1 MEWWIVGALGVAV
14 VVLISVYRI
23 ALRANRALTN
33 LALLILL
40 DPEVHEKQRASLAE
54 FVRTTD
60 AKSASDLGIRAALA
74 MQSLAIKSHDRMLGV
89 YELLWQLKDRRAVGW
104 GKDWEGPWRRYPAPD
119 SCNLLLRQ
127 PDLCPSRLVRFDLRG
142 SF

>member
-33 LALLILL
+33 FALLILL

-60 AKSASDLGIRAALA
+60 AKSAGDLGIRAALS
-74 MQSLAIKSHDRMLGV
+74 MQSFAIKSHDRMLGV
-89 YELLWQLKDRRAVGW
+89 YELLWQLKDGRAVG
-104 GKDWEGPWRRYPAPD
+104 
-119 SCNLLLRQ
+119 
-127 PDLCPSRLVRFDLRG
+127 
-142 SF
+142 